1 MKNYIKGRLRSFSYA
16 FNGIRILFKEERN
29 TRIYVVITVAVL
41 LLSYFLRISRYEW
54 IIVCSI
60 IGLVFAMEAINAAIE
75 NLADYASDKEIHSLI
90 KKVKDLSAAGVL
102 LIALIAL
109 IIAFIIFIPKLLTL
123 FPF

>member
-1 MKNYIKGRLRSFSYA
+1 
-16 FNGIRILFKEERN
+16 
-29 TRIYVVITVAVL
+29 
-41 LLSYFLRISRYEW
+41 
-54 IIVCSI
+54 
-60 IGLVFAMEAINAAIE
+60 MEAINAAIE

>member
-41 LLSYFLRISRYEW
+41 LLSYFLRISHYEW

>member
-1 MKNYIKGRLRSFSYA
+1 MKNYIKGRLKSFAYA
-16 FNGIRILFKEERN
+16 LNGIRILFKEERN

-41 LLSYFLRISRYEW
+41 LLSYFLRISHYEW